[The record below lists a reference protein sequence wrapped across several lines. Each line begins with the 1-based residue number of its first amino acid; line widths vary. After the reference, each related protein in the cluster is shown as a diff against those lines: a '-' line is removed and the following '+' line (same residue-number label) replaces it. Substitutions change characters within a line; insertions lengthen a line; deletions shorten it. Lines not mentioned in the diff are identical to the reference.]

1 MKYIVLKS
9 YKYLMPKSC
18 MRFTPGYRHQD
29 DTLIKMSILLIFFNS
44 FSCSLIY
51 LFILD
56 RIRLQKKGFE
66 LLLQQA
72 EAKKAEIVSL
82 KADIDELNKY
92 LVNKKEPVRSQF
104 EIETLKGEIRELVN
118 EKLKLEME
126 ISKSL

>member
-1 MKYIVLKS
+1 M
-9 YKYLMPKSC
+9 
-18 MRFTPGYRHQD
+18 
-29 DTLIKMSILLIFFNS
+29 
-44 FSCSLIY
+44 
-51 LFILD
+51 
-56 RIRLQKKGFE
+56 
-66 LLLQQA
+66 LQQA